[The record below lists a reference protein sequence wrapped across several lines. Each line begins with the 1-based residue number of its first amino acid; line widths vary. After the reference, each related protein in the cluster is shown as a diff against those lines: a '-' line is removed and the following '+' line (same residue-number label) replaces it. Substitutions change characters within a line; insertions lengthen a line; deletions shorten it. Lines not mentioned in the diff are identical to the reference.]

1 MAVTTTKTNKPIN
14 PRGNDQSPKGYNRAA
29 LYSGKALD
37 FDGVNDSIN
46 CGDFDGASF
55 GNGTTDTPCSIVSY
69 FYLDNADRARV
80 LGKHT
85 EWVFG
90 TNNLNEFNFSIL
102 DGTGTSNQIRR
113 AGISALPFVGKWV
126 HMVATYDGSSSS
138 SGINVY
144 INGVLSNGLAED
156 VGSYVATQNTSA
168 NVYVGLWSV
177 DSRYLNGKVSGTKIF
192 NTALTAAQVSDLYN
206 NPEKIVPTGVD
217 NTALKLWLPMMEG
230 AGTTAYDG
238 SGGGNHGTISGATW
252 THGIGTPVAQT
263 AVIDWNKGTN
273 KSQYSEQFENA
284 YWGLVDTET
293 PTANDTTAPDGQTTA
308 DKIVP
313 SANNNIHYIWNTT
326 ISLTGQN
333 TISVFAKYNGYNI
346 GIRPQGIGSGQA
358 FANFDL
364 QNGTIL
370 GSGGTSYDDSSITSF
385 GDGWYR
391 ISMTMDNASTYGIN
405 FYAVNGTTATEL
417 PTFTADGTSG
427 YYLWGAQVNAG
438 ATLTPYVRT
447 GATAQTS
454 DVLLPQGLTTGR
466 DITGV
471 NLFENVRKQGAL
483 NLDGNSWAEV
493 HDNASLDFSSG
504 MTMEC
509 WVQIDYLDSFQHI
522 LGKWNFPSQREFM
535 IYYNVS
541 TQAVN
546 FNFGHNAAA
555 EYASFPIT
563 ANGQWFHLVGTT
575 DGTTITPYV
584 NGVAGTTA
592 AVVTAL
598 EANTLPVTIGTD
610 YNKSVNQFVDKQ
622 IAQPRIYNRALTAE
636 EVQRNYDAGK
646 NIYS

>member
-69 FYLDNADRARV
+69 FYLDDADRARV

-206 NPEKIVPTGVD
+206 NPEKIVPTGVAD
-217 NTALKLWLPMMEG
+217 SALKLWLPMQEG
-230 AGTTAYDG
+230 AGTTAYNGAPDALGSNVVTNGTFDTDLTGWSTNDFSNGSIVQSSGTALITSNGG
-238 SGGGNHGTISGATW
+238 SGYPSIWQQVTTIVGERYIVKANFSNNTTGIWFWKFDDNSPLGSTNRVQFIDNDATASIDGVFEFTATSTLSSISAFAEQGNAGSFNFDNVEVLQISNIGTISGATW
-252 THGIGTPVAQT
+252 THGIGAPVAQT
-263 AVIDWNKGTN
+263 SVIDWNKHTLDGTN
-273 KSQYSEQFENA
+273 E
-284 YWGLVDTET
+284 
-293 PTANDTTAPDGQTTA
+293 
-308 DKIVP
+308 
-313 SANNNIHYIWNTT
+313 
-326 ISLTGQN
+326 
-333 TISVFAKYNGYNI
+333 
-346 GIRPQGIGSGQA
+346 
-358 FANFDL
+358 
-364 QNGTIL
+364 
-370 GSGGTSYDDSSITSF
+370 
-385 GDGWYR
+385 
-391 ISMTMDNASTYGIN
+391 
-405 FYAVNGTTATEL
+405 
-417 PTFTADGTSG
+417 
-427 YYLWGAQVNAG
+427 
-438 ATLTPYVRT
+438 
-447 GATAQTS
+447 
-454 DVLLPQGLTTGR
+454 VLIPQGLTAGR
-466 DITGV
+466 DLIG

-493 HDNASLDFSSG
+493 HDNASVDLTTGLTLETWVYWSG
-504 MTMEC
+504 DKNDEG
-509 WVQIDYLDSFQHI
+509 V
-522 LGKWNFPSQREFM
+522 LGKWFPSPNQSYLLYANSDQVKFFT
-535 IYYNVS
+535 ITSS
-541 TQAVN
+541 TTYT
-546 FNFGHNAAA
+546 GMTTGWHH
-555 EYASFPIT
+555 I
-563 ANGQWFHLVGTT
+563 VGTYDGASRKLYIDGAFEAGNAYSTPLAVSDKPVEIGRYYGGSSTNPYT
-575 DGTTITPYV
+575 D
-584 NGVAGTTA
+584 
-592 AVVTAL
+592 
-598 EANTLPVTIGTD
+598 
-610 YNKSVNQFVDKQ
+610 Q
-622 IAQPRIYNRALTAE
+622 IAQPRIYDRALTAE
-636 EVQRNYDAGK
+636 EIERNYSAGK
-646 NIYS
+646 NTYK